1 MSPRFMLLL
10 VSIAILIVNLLTVRF
25 REQKAEKLENQLRIA
40 AENGGETL
48 TVEGISQV
56 LEIPLYDAKIL
67 TRKFVSRGKMDV
79 ERNEGEAVYVFK
91 S

>member
-1 MSPRFMLLL
+1 MLLL

-79 ERNEGEAVYVFK
+79 ERNEGEEVYVFK

>member
-1 MSPRFMLLL
+1 MSPRFLLFL

-25 REQKAEKLENQLRIA
+25 REQKAEKLENRLRIV
-40 AENGGETL
+40 AENGGEAL

-79 ERNEGEAVYVFK
+79 LQGEGGDEYVFR